1 MFFVNEL
8 TYMQQAKQ
16 TNRTRRKDPAGNP
29 LKVVFSITQLKKE
42 EQTDRVTETEGISLP
57 KAPRV
62 PKAHHG
68 RNYHPDGPSGNY
80 QGL

>member
-1 MFFVNEL
+1 MFFVKEL

-16 TNRTRRKDPAGNP
+16 TNRTSRKDPAGNP
-29 LKVVFSITQLKKE
+29 LKVVFSITQMKKE
-42 EQTDRVTETEGISLP
+42 EESSRVKETEGISLP
-57 KAPRV
+57 KAPRA
-62 PKAHHG
+62 PKTHYG